1 MEEKARIQEE
11 LKKNDLAAKEHI
23 DVLKEAKTEKI
34 QSGGCAEY
42 ANMIVSVFN
51 QDNMKTSDLYD
62 AIVKDHKDRKDKQ

>member
-42 ANMIVSVFN
+42 SNMIVSVFN

-62 AIVKDHKDRKDKQ
+62 KIVKDFKDRKDK